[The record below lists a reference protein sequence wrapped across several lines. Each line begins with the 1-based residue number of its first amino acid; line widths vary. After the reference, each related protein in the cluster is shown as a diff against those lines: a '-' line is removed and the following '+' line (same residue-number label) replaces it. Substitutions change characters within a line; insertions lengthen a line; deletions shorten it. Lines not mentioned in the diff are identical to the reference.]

1 MNRVLVVPSGTEVA
15 QEIVRSLSVVKG
27 VELYGANGIDCFTE
41 IPRDRQI
48 IGIPFIDEPGFINEI
63 SNIIKDKKI
72 THIFP
77 AHDSASLKLSEFA
90 ESLGVKVITSSYE
103 TNKVCRSKSLTY
115 KALEKVVKVPK
126 TYNSKFEV
134 DTFPVFV
141 KPNIGQGSV
150 GTKLIT
156 EAEQLNAVTEDD
168 ILCEYLPGEE
178 YTVDCISDAN
188 NQLQYARARKRNAM
202 RNGIATET
210 ELVTENHLFY
220 AFAEKINAT
229 LKLQGAWFF
238 QVKEDIDGELCL
250 LEVATRIA
258 GSMITSRMNGVNFA
272 EMSLF
277 ISNGVPVKALD
288 NNLEIKLYRN
298 LAYQFDINLNF
309 DVLYTDFDDCL
320 IFGDKVN
327 DKLVQFI
334 YQCINKNVEVILISR
349 HAHDLQQT
357 LKNMKLSQLFD
368 KVIHITD
375 GTPKSQ
381 FITEPNAIFIDDSF
395 RERLDVL
402 QECNIPC
409 FSVDMVQ
416 GLTCLK
422 S

>member
-41 IPRDRQI
+41 IPRARHI
-48 IGIPFIDEPGFINEI
+48 VGIPFIDEPDFIDVI
-63 SNIIKDKKI
+63 TSLIKENGI

-90 ESLGVKVITSSYE
+90 DSLGAQVISSSYE

-126 TYNSKFEV
+126 TYLSKNEV
-134 DTFPVFV
+134 ESFPVFV

-150 GTKLIT
+150 GTKLISKAS
-156 EAEQLNAVTEDD
+156 ELLDVTEDD

-178 YTVDCISDAN
+178 FTVDCISDAD
-188 NQLQYARARKRNAM
+188 NQLQYAQARKRNAM

-210 ELVTENHLFY
+210 ELVNDNSLFY
-220 AFAEKINAT
+220 SFAEKINKS

-238 QVKEDIDGELCL
+238 QVKKDSLGELCL

-258 GSMITSRMNGVNFA
+258 GSMITSRMNGINFA

-277 ISNGVPVKALD
+277 ISNGIPVKALK
-288 NNLEIKLYRN
+288 NNLEIKLFRN

-309 DVLYTDFDDCL
+309 NVLYTDFDDCL

-334 YQCINKNVEVILISR
+334 FQCINKNIKVVLITR
-349 HAHDLQQT
+349 HADDIHQT
-357 LKNMKLSQLFD
+357 LKNMRLSQLFD
-368 KVIHITD
+368 QVIHITD
-375 GTPKSQ
+375 GAPKSQ
-381 FITEPNAIFIDDSF
+381 FITEKNAIFIDDSF
-395 RERLDVL
+395 AERLDVMGV
-402 QECNIPC
+402 CNIPC

-422 S
+422 N